1 VAAEHG
7 VRRVLVTGMSGTG
20 KSSVLYELARRGHRV
35 VDADEPGWTEEIPDP
50 EGRGTERVWNES
62 RMRALLAEPATPS
75 LFVAGCAPNQGR
87 FSDRFDAVVLLSV
100 ARDILLER
108 VARRTTNGYGKDPVE
123 RAWILED
130 LAAVEPLL
138 RATATAEIDTDRPL
152 GEVADLLEALLTPAP

>member
-1 VAAEHG
+1 

-20 KSSVLYELARRGHRV
+20 KSSVLHELAGRGHRV
-35 VDADEPGWTEEIPDP
+35 VDADEPGWTDEVPDHA
-50 EGRGTERVWNES
+50 GRGSERVWNED
-62 RMRALLAEPATPS
+62 RMSALLADPLMPS

-87 FSDRFDAVVLLSV
+87 FYDRFDAVVLLSV

-138 RATATAEIDTDRPL
+138 RATATTEIDTDRPL
-152 GEVADLLEALLTPAP
+152 AEVADRLEALLTPAH